1 MKESDILDLKYRD
14 NMLIT
19 IIATIYALFFLYTGF
34 FGLFEAP
41 IQRSIHLIFA
51 IVLGFLYYKP
61 SKKANMKVFL
71 VLDCVLAIIAIFSFG
86 FFVINKDLMNS
97 WMMFISKYTDT
108 MFLVCLVCL
117 FLLLEVGRR
126 STGISL
132 PIVAII
138 AILYAYGGGHLSG
151 VFHHRGFSFRRIM
164 EFTFCGFGGV
174 FGLPISMCSTLII
187 IFIIFGCVY
196 EEAGGGQY
204 LMDLGKF
211 LAGRSRGG
219 PAKIAVITSSLFGA
233 ISGSAVANVYATGS
247 FSIPMM
253 KKLGYRP
260 EFAGAVEATASTG
273 GQLAPPVM
281 GAAAFV
287 MAEYIGVPYVEIMIA
302 ALVPALLYYLSLFLQ
317 VDFESALHNM
327 KGLGKEE
334 IPSWPSIWKRGYFLF
349 PLVLLVILLLKGF
362 SAPLAGSYA
371 VLSVIIVSFFSK
383 ENRLTPKK
391 LINSFSL
398 AGKRTVMIASSCA
411 ISGIIIGVVAY
422 TGLGLNFVGSV
433 AALGRG
439 SIWIAPVLVALAC
452 IVLGMGV
459 PTTVAYIV
467 VAAVAVPALKELGF
481 ETVACHMFAF
491 YFALVSMI
499 TPPVAPASLAAA
511 EISNTKFMKTGFE
524 AAKLGIITFIIPFM
538 FLFAP
543 ELLMIGSSQEIILAV
558 TTSVIGVV
566 AFAAGLKGWFLIKL
580 PIFTRI
586 LLIISGICMIWPGLI
601 SDLAGIGVI
610 GLELIWIITKKV
622 HGKPGKNTPS
632 DTVAG

>member
-1 MKESDILDLKYRD
+1 MQEQDILEVKYRD
-14 NMLIT
+14 NLVIT
-19 IIATIYALFFLYTGF
+19 IISVAYALFFLYTGF

-41 IQRSIHLIFA
+41 IQRSVHLIFA
-51 IVLGFLYYKP
+51 VVLGLLYYKP
-61 SKKANMKVFL
+61 HAKLDKTVFTI
-71 VLDCVLAIIAIFSFG
+71 LDVTLAAVAVAAFG
-86 FFVINKDLMNS
+86 FFVVNKDLMNS
-97 WMMFISKYTDT
+97 WMMFISNYTDQ
-108 MFLVCLVCL
+108 MFLICVVCLL
-117 FLLLEVGRR
+117 LLLEVGRR
-126 STGISL
+126 STGIAL
-132 PIVAII
+132 PIVAVVVI
-138 AILYAYGGGHLSG
+138 AYAYGGGYLSG
-151 VFHHRGFSFRRIM
+151 VFHHRGFSMRRIM
-164 EFTFCGFGGV
+164 EFTFCGFNGV
-174 FGLPISMCSTLII
+174 FGLPISMCSTLIV

-317 VDFESALHNM
+317 VDFESALYGM
-327 KGLGKEE
+327 KGLDKED
-334 IPSWPSIWKRGYFLF
+334 IPSWESIWKRSYFLL
-349 PLVLLVILLLKGF
+349 PLIFLVALLLKGF

-371 VLSVIIVSFFSK
+371 VLSVMIVSCFSR
-383 ENRLTPKK
+383 ESWLTPQK
-391 LINSFSL
+391 LIRSFSL

-433 AALGRG
+433 AALGNG
-439 SIWIAPVLVALAC
+439 SVLVAPVLVALAC

-481 ETVACHMFAF
+481 HTLSCHMFAF

-499 TPPVAPASLAAA
+499 TPPVAPASLAAS
-511 EISNTKFMKTGFE
+511 EIAGTRFMKTGFE

-543 ELLMIGSSQEIILAV
+543 ELLMVGSPQDIVLAV
-558 TTSVIGVV
+558 TTSLVGVT

-580 PIFTRI
+580 PRI
-586 LLIISGICMIWPGLI
+586 IRLLLIISGISMIQPGL
-601 SDLAGIGVI
+601 STDLVGLGMIGAIGV
-610 GLELIWIITKKV
+610 WIILKRFRKK
-622 HGKPGKNTPS
+622 S
-632 DTVAG
+632 C